1 MKKRPGLAHFKKK
14 NYSQIKAIGGEW
26 WCKNKYL
33 KKLTK
38 YHTTH
43 FKTNDCGLS
52 YQNILAI

>member
-33 KKLTK
+33 KNL
-38 YHTTH
+38 
-43 FKTNDCGLS
+43 
-52 YQNILAI
+52 QNITQRILKRTIVD